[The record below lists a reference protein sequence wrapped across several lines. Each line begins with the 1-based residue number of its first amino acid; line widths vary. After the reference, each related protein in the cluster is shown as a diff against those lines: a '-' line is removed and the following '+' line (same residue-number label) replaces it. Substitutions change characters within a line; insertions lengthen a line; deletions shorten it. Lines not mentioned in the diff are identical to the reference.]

1 MGRKIA
7 EPRSGSWS
15 HRRWVLL
22 YLLAIVGPTIALL
35 FLGLQ
40 SVRRQ
45 RQAVASLTASNLR
58 LSGERLAAKL
68 ERRVSQLA
76 EACLRDNEIVRIHGS
91 LGAPIAPDEA
101 RRLRLLLEDV
111 EKRHPIAEQLFVIQ
125 GDLVRYPVLQAP
137 DARPLEEDLA
147 LERSVSGR
155 RFETLF
161 GEAERLELLEAR
173 PREALASYRKC
184 SELAVP
190 DRLKAAALARV
201 ARCARKLGERQVT
214 EAAYERLAERYGD
227 LSDGFYRPY
236 ALVAGLELCDLKKAR
251 GEDERDRLAALQA
264 DLAAG
269 RWELGA
275 DQADYFLAQLRER
288 APQLPD
294 PNRETGY
301 LRRLELARALQE
313 RFRAPPSLRDGEIY
327 SSAFTYKAQPHQVH
341 YTRVAPEALVGLD
354 VNLAWVKARVLPQ
367 ALADAGLSGGHI
379 VRVAQRGS
387 GKAGALQAGIP
398 FQTFFPFWEL
408 SLTAAPAGPADSSPN
423 RDVVVF
429 AGSTVLVLCVLALGV
444 LLLLRDVSR
453 ETQLNRLR
461 SGFVSGVSHELKTP
475 LTLIRLYTETLLD
488 EEQFCPEERKG
499 FYQIILRES
508 ERLTHLIE
516 RALDFAR
523 IDRREKQ
530 YHLEEGDLAPFI
542 TQTVQVYGDYLKR
555 RGFSV
560 ETSLAPSLPAVAFD
574 PDAVAQAVVNLLDN
588 AAKYSGESKFVG
600 VRLRAEDSA
609 VIFEVADRGNGIP
622 AEEHEKIFQQF
633 YRSGT
638 RSGKGGY
645 GLGLFLVKH
654 IMDAHGGRV
663 EVQSDVGLGSQFR
676 LVFPRTPPDADAP
689 SDETSG

>member
-1 MGRKIA
+1 M
-7 EPRSGSWS
+7 
-15 HRRWVLL
+15 
-22 YLLAIVGPTIALL
+22 ALL

-58 LSGERLAAKL
+58 LSGERLAAEL

-76 EACLRDNEIVRIHGS
+76 EACLRDNEIVRIHDS
-91 LGAPIAPDEA
+91 LGLLIAPDEA
-101 RRLRLLLEDV
+101 RRLRILLEGA
-111 EKRHPIAEQLFVIQ
+111 ERRHPIAEQLFVIQ
-125 GDLVRYPVLQAP
+125 GDSVRYPVLQAP
-137 DARPLEEDLA
+137 DARTLEEDMA

-155 RFETLF
+155 RFEMLF
-161 GEAERLELLEAR
+161 GEAERLELLEGR

-184 SELAVP
+184 SELSVAE
-190 DRLKAAALARV
+190 RLKAAALARV
-201 ARCARKLGERQVT
+201 ARCSRKLGERQAA
-214 EAAYERLAERYGD
+214 EAAYERLAELYGD
-227 LSDGFYRPY
+227 LSDRFYRPY
-236 ALVAGLELCDLKKAR
+236 ALVAGLELCDLKKAS
-251 GEDERDRLAALQA
+251 GEDDRDRLAALHA

-275 DQADYFLAQLRER
+275 DQADYFLAQLRKR

-294 PNRETGY
+294 PKRETGY

-313 RFRAPPSLRDGEIY
+313 RFRAPPSLREGEIY
-327 SSAFTYKAQPHQVH
+327 SSTFTHKAEPHQVY

-367 ALADAGLSGGHI
+367 AFADAGLNGGHI

-387 GKAGALQAGIP
+387 GEAGALQAGIP

-408 SLTAAPAGPADSSPN
+408 SLTAAPAGPAGSSPS

-461 SGFVSGVSHELKTP
+461 SNFVSGVSHELKTP

-488 EEQFCPEERKG
+488 EEQFRPEERKG

-523 IDRREKQ
+523 VDRREKQ

-600 VRLRAEDSA
+600 VRLLTEDSA
-609 VIFEVADRGNGIP
+609 VVFEVADSGIGIP
-622 AEEHEKIFQQF
+622 AEEYEKIFQQF

-645 GLGLFLVKH
+645 GLGLYLVKH

-663 EVQSDVGLGSQFR
+663 EVQSDVGLGSRFR
-676 LVFPRTPPDADAP
+676 LVFPRTPPDTDAP